1 MTQNAPA
8 TAAAGKIPV
17 TVLTGYLG
25 AGKTTLLNR
34 ILTEEHGK
42 RYAVIVNE
50 FGEVGI
56 DNDLVVGADEEV
68 FEMNNGCVCCTVR
81 GDLIRVLQGLM
92 KRKGG
97 FDAIIV
103 ETTGLADPGPVAQT
117 FFVDDDVK
125 ARTALDSVTAVV
137 DAKHIMLRL
146 GDSKEAVEQIAFA
159 DQIVLNKTDLVS
171 EDDLR
176 HVEARI
182 RRINPLAPI
191 HRAQRSNVPL
201 DAILGKHSFDLERI
215 TDLEPQ
221 FLNPAHGEAG
231 HVHDEHCGHDHHHHG
246 HDHDHGHVH
255 DEHCGHDHHH
265 DHDHGHASAIH
276 DDGVKGISL
285 TLDKPVDGQKITAW
299 LNDLLA
305 KRGPDILRAK
315 GIIDVKGENKRLV
328 FQAVHMILEGDFQR
342 EWTDKD
348 QRYSRMVFIGRDLDE
363 AELRKGF
370 EATAA

>member
-1 MTQNAPA
+1 MSQPSSD
-8 TAAAGKIPV
+8 KIPV

-34 ILTEEHGK
+34 ILTEAHGK

-81 GDLIRVLQGLM
+81 GDLIRVLSGLM

-125 ARTALDSVTAVV
+125 ARTRLDSVTAVV

-201 DAILGKHSFDLERI
+201 DTILGRGGFDLDRI
-215 TDLEPQ
+215 TELEPH
-221 FLNPAHGEAG
+221 FLDPGHGEAG
-231 HVHDEHCGHDHHHHG
+231 HVHDEHCGHDHH
-246 HDHDHGHVH
+246 
-255 DEHCGHDHHH
+255 GHDHHH
-265 DHDHGHASAIH
+265 HDHGHDHGSASAIH

-285 TLDKPVDGQKITAW
+285 TLERPIDGTKVTQW

-305 KRGPDILRAK
+305 RRGPDILRAK
-315 GIIDVKGENKRLV
+315 GILDIQGEDRRLV
-328 FQAVHMILEGDFQR
+328 FQAVHMILEGDYQR
-342 EWTDKD
+342 DWKEGER
-348 QRYSRMVFIGRDLDE
+348 RYSRMVFIGRDLDE
-363 AELRKGF
+363 AELRAGF
-370 EATAA
+370 EACAA